1 MAYTSEIEKLEA
13 RFRENP
19 KGRNFAP
26 LADAYRK
33 AGLIDN
39 AIDLCQSGLQFHP
52 DYVSGHIV
60 HGRCLVDKKDD
71 TGAEAVFRKV
81 LDLDPE
87 NILALKVLAEI
98 AERNERF
105 GEAGEWLNRLLLAD
119 PMNGDAA
126 DGLSRVRGKAAAQPP
141 PPQPAAAEPAPPEL
155 ELEPELAPELEPE
168 PVAVEEPVA
177 TSFEQ
182 AEVAAPSGPADVADA
197 SLVVEH
203 EELELKPA
211 DAAAQRRLSIEYMEG
226 PFDSGISE
234 GPTAAMEKPEFELER
249 TSEPPAEA
257 AIRPFDGVD
266 FDQVEDMGPVE
277 GIVLDEQPELAPDP
291 EVQVEGLARTQYEG
305 SGMFRLDN
313 QPPPAAAELP
323 EERPTSPVAD
333 LPLIMPDEVEPP
345 AAPWPE
351 AARPSRE
358 TEPLAAPPVPAA
370 AAPPPFR
377 LPDDDGAADTAALSQ
392 AEPVITE
399 TMAELYLR
407 QGHRDEALQVY
418 QALSAQRPDDARLRR
433 KVADLS
439 APPRA
444 RAAGSGQSAGAF
456 LKGILSA
463 RPGAP
468 PPALS
473 PEPPT
478 DQAAPSPATASDAPE
493 EQANGPVERA
503 ELGSPAPGTPTRPA
517 SDSISLDSVFGE
529 EGGRGSMPAV
539 PEPPPEQP
547 AKLPVASGGFS
558 FDDFFGTATVPG
570 AGAAGKPAGSRPSR
584 PSGRNRSPE
593 QEEDLDQFQAWLKSL
608 KA

>member
-1 MAYTSEIEKLEA
+1 VAYTSEIEKLEA
-13 RFRENP
+13 RYRENP

-39 AIDLCQSGLQFHP
+39 AIELCQTGLRLHP

-98 AERNERF
+98 SERNERF
-105 GEAGEWLNRLLLAD
+105 GAASEWLNRLLLAD
-119 PMNGDAA
+119 PMNGEAA

-141 PPQPAAAEPAPPEL
+141 PPEPAPPAPPVEL
-155 ELEPELAPELEPE
+155 PLPELALEAE
-168 PVAVEEPVA
+168 AVTVEEPVA
-177 TSFEQ
+177 ALLEVSDE
-182 AEVAAPSGPADVADA
+182 AELPAPAPDT

-226 PFDSGISE
+226 PFDAGISE

-249 TSEPPAEA
+249 TSEPPAESG
-257 AIRPFDGVD
+257 IQPFEGVD
-266 FDQVEDMGPVE
+266 FDQVADVGPVE
-277 GIVLDEQPELAPDP
+277 GIVLEEEPAVTPDP

-313 QPPPAAAELP
+313 EPPPAGEPP
-323 EERPTSPVAD
+323 EERSTSPVAD
-333 LPLIMPDEVEPP
+333 LPLIMPEEVESAP
-345 AAPWPE
+345 APWPE

-358 TEPLAAPPVPAA
+358 TEPLEAPVPLAA
-370 AAPPPFR
+370 AAPLPLR

-392 AEPVITE
+392 AEPVVTQ

-407 QGHRDEALQVY
+407 QGHREEALQVY
-418 QALSAQRPDDARLRR
+418 QALSAQRPDDVRLQR
-433 KVADLS
+433 KVAELS
-439 APPRA
+439 GPPPRA
-444 RAAGSGQSAGAF
+444 RTSGSGQTAGAF

-463 RPGAP
+463 RPGVPAP
-468 PPALS
+468 VLPPE
-473 PEPPT
+473 PPPT
-478 DQAAPSPATASDAPE
+478 DQAPSTASDVLGS
-493 EQANGPVERA
+493 QANGPVDRA
-503 ELGSPAPGTPTRPA
+503 ELEAPAPGTPTRPA

-529 EGGRGSMPAV
+529 EGGRGSVPV
-539 PEPPPEQP
+539 LPEPAPEQP

-558 FDDFFGTATVPG
+558 FDDFFGATTVPAAGG
-570 AGAAGKPAGSRPSR
+570 AGKAPGSRPSR

>member
-13 RFRENP
+13 RYRENP

-39 AIDLCQSGLQFHP
+39 AIELCQTGLQLHP

-98 AERNERF
+98 SERNEHF
-105 GEAGEWLNRLLLAD
+105 GAAAEWLNRLLLAD
-119 PMNGDAA
+119 PMNGEAA

-141 PPQPAAAEPAPPEL
+141 PPEPAPPEPAPVEVAL
-155 ELEPELAPELEPE
+155 PELSLEPES
-168 PVAVEEPVA
+168 VTVEEPAA
-177 TSFEQ
+177 TPLQQPDE
-182 AEVAAPSGPADVADA
+182 AEAPAAAREVP
-197 SLVVEH
+197 LVVEH
-203 EELELKPA
+203 EELELRPT

-226 PFDSGISE
+226 PFDAGISE

-249 TSEPPAEA
+249 TSEPPAEP
-257 AIRPFDGVD
+257 AIQPFDGVD
-266 FDQVEDMGPVE
+266 FDQVADVGPVE
-277 GIVLDEQPELAPDP
+277 GIVLEEEPALAPDP
-291 EVQVEGLARTQYEG
+291 ELRVEGLARTQYEG

-313 QPPPAAAELP
+313 QPPPAAAEPP
-323 EERPTSPVAD
+323 EERATSPVAD
-333 LPLIMPDEVEPP
+333 LPLIMPEEVDATP
-345 AAPWPE
+345 APWPE

-358 TEPLAAPPVPAA
+358 TEPLEAPLVPAA
-370 AAPPPFR
+370 APLPLR

-392 AEPVITE
+392 AEPVVTE

-407 QGHRDEALQVY
+407 QGHREEALQVY
-418 QALSAQRPDDARLRR
+418 QALSEQRPDDARLRR
-433 KVADLS
+433 KVAELS
-439 APPRA
+439 APSRG
-444 RAAGSGQSAGAF
+444 RTSGSGQTAGAF

-468 PPALS
+468 APVLA
-473 PEPPT
+473 PEPPA
-478 DQAAPSPATASDAPE
+478 DQPPLPASNE
-493 EQANGPVERA
+493 LGGQANGPVDRV
-503 ELGSPAPGTPTRPA
+503 ELEAPAPGTPTRPA
-517 SDSISLDSVFGE
+517 SDTISLDSVFGD
-529 EGGRGSMPAV
+529 EGGRGSV
-539 PEPPPEQP
+539 PVLPESAPEQP

-558 FDDFFGTATVPG
+558 FDDFFGAATVPAAGG
-570 AGAAGKPAGSRPSR
+570 AGKAPGSRPSR

>member
-1 MAYTSEIEKLEA
+1 VAYTSEIEKLEA
-13 RFRENP
+13 RYRENP

-39 AIDLCQSGLQFHP
+39 AIELCQAGLQLHP

-98 AERNERF
+98 SERNERF
-105 GEAGEWLNRLLLAD
+105 GEAAEWLNRLLLAD

-141 PPQPAAAEPAPPEL
+141 PP
-155 ELEPELAPELEPE
+155 EPE
-168 PVAVEEPVA
+168 PVELAVPELALEPDPVTVEEPVA
-177 TSFEQ
+177 MLLQQSDEPENPPP
-182 AEVAAPSGPADVADA
+182 ARDAP
-197 SLVVEH
+197 LVVEH

-226 PFDSGISE
+226 PFDAGISE

-257 AIRPFDGVD
+257 AIQPFDGVD
-266 FDQVEDMGPVE
+266 FNQVADVGPVE
-277 GIVLDEQPELAPDP
+277 GIVLEEEPAPTPDP

-305 SGMFRLDN
+305 SGMFRLDD
-313 QPPPAAAELP
+313 QPPSEAAEPP

-333 LPLIMPDEVEPP
+333 LPLIMPEEIDSSPP
-345 AAPWPE
+345 PWPE

-358 TEPLAAPPVPAA
+358 TEPLEAPPVPMAA
-370 AAPPPFR
+370 GAPLPLR
-377 LPDDDGAADTAALSQ
+377 LPDDDGAADTATLSQ
-392 AEPVITE
+392 AEPVVTE

-407 QGHRDEALQVY
+407 QGHREDALEVY

-433 KVADLS
+433 KVAELS
-439 APPRA
+439 APPSRG
-444 RAAGSGQSAGAF
+444 RTSGSGQTAGAF
-456 LKGILSA
+456 LRGILSA

-468 PPALS
+468 APMSA
-473 PEPPT
+473 PEPPPT
-478 DQAAPSPATASDAPE
+478 DQPPVPASDAVEGP
-493 EQANGPVERA
+493 ANGPADRA
-503 ELGSPAPGTPTRPA
+503 ELESPAPGTPTRPA

-529 EGGRGSMPAV
+529 EGGRGSVPAP
-539 PEPPPEQP
+539 PEPAPEQP
-547 AKLPVASGGFS
+547 ARLPVASGGFS
-558 FDDFFGTATVPG
+558 FDDFFGTTTVPASGG
-570 AGAAGKPAGSRPSR
+570 AGKAPGSRPSR